1 MTLGPFLFHILL
13 FMIYIVMGVSGS
25 GKTLIGKKLAE
36 ELHLQFYDADDFH
49 SPGNVKKMKRGQ
61 PLNDADRLPWL
72 NKLAAKMPEWEAAG
86 GAVLAC
92 SALKKSYR
100 NRLNPEGIKVQVI
113 YLKGSKNVIAK
124 RMSGRSDHFMPESLL
139 QSQFDTLEEPRDA
152 LTVDISKSPE
162 QIVDSITRQVDT

>member
-1 MTLGPFLFHILL
+1 
-13 FMIYIVMGVSGS
+13 
-25 GKTLIGKKLAE
+25 
-36 ELHLQFYDADDFH
+36 
-49 SPGNVKKMKRGQ
+49 
-61 PLNDADRLPWL
+61 
-72 NKLAAKMPEWEAAG
+72 MPEWEAAG

>member
-49 SPGNVKKMKRGQ
+49 SMGNVKKMKRGQ